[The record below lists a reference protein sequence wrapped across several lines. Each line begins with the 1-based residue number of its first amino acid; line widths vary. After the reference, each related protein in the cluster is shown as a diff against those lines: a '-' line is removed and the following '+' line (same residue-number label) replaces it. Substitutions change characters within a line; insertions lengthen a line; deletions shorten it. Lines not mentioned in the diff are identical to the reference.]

1 MSPCPAT
8 PPHPYK
14 FCLQAGF
21 VEQLRQFVVF
31 AEEGEGVGAAAASG
45 ATRTQLTPAG
55 AASLGLRSP
64 LLKPLS
70 PPPADAEVQRLEEE
84 VTAAS
89 LRVAELRTSMQAR
102 LQEQLAAKLA
112 VCRPTAELEE
122 EEQQQQGAAA
132 TEAQPGGQSQET
144 AGVEGAE
151 AAAQQAQEQADGA
164 QQAAEAMAGGD
175 GAAAAGDAALSPQP
189 EDLQQRLLQATNRM
203 PALRARLEQA
213 TDKLQRV
220 VAAVAADISRP
231 PPNTVE
237 KAVLGKT
244 PGRLPASAAKAAG
257 TAAGAENEP
266 RVSPLF
272 QQVRQQLEMVVAAMV
287 VVAMSGR
294 QLHTCLGR
302 LLPGSHSSQSLPAP
316 C

>member
-31 AEEGEGVGAAAASG
+31 AEEGEGAGVAAASG

-55 AASLGLRSP
+55 AVSLGLRSP

-70 PPPADAEVQRLEEE
+70 PPPADAEVQRLEKE

-89 LRVAELRTSMQAR
+89 LRVAELRTSMQAQ

-122 EEQQQQGAAA
+122 GEQQQGAAA
-132 TEAQPGGQSQET
+132 QTAGQSQE
-144 AGVEGAE
+144 APVEGAE
-151 AAAQQAQEQADGA
+151 AAPQQAQEQEQAEAA
-164 QQAAEAMAGGD
+164 QQAAKAMAGGD
-175 GAAAAGDAALSPQP
+175 GTAAAGTAALSPQP

-237 KAVLGKT
+237 KAVVGKT